1 MTVSSRAQNSVQVTT
16 QKKRRGSSLLS
27 SYNTKWGLTFLSP
40 WIIGL
45 LVFTLIPIIA
55 TLIFSFTNYS
65 AVTPESTVWVGL
77 KNYSDMIADKDV
89 ANSFMVTIKYAILA
103 LPLSLVFGLLLATIV
118 NSKYLMG
125 KNFFRTIY
133 YMPAMIPVIAAGI
146 IMAGIMNTN
155 TGFINLGLE
164 SVGIPGP
171 DWLNST
177 FWIYPA
183 LVLIGLW
190 GLGNLMVTLLAGMQG
205 VSKELYESAEID
217 GANGWQQYLYIT
229 LPLISP
235 VIFYNLTIML
245 IGAFK
250 YFDLAYVL
258 KNGTGGPAG
267 ATNFYN
273 LYLYKN
279 AFQYN
284 LMGYGS
290 AMAWVLFII
299 VLTLTILL
307 FTTSGRW
314 VFYSGGK
321 Q

>member
-1 MTVSSRAQNSVQVTT
+1 MKADIQAYGSVRKTANKRQGHSAQN
-16 QKKRRGSSLLS
+16 RF
-27 SYNTKWGLTFLSP
+27 NTKWGLIFLSP
-40 WIIGL
+40 WIVGFL
-45 LVFTLIPIIA
+45 AFTLIPIIA

-65 AVTPESTVWVGL
+65 PVTPESTVWIGL
-77 KNYSDMIADKDV
+77 KNYSDMVADKDV
-89 ANSFMVTIKYAILA
+89 ANSFMVTIKYAVLA
-103 LPLSLVFGLLLATIV
+103 LPLSLAFGLLLAALV
-118 NSKYLMG
+118 NSKYLLA

-177 FWIYPA
+177 LWIYPA

-190 GLGNLMVTLLAGMQG
+190 GLGNLMITLLAGMQG

-290 AMAWVLFII
+290 AMAWVLFVI
-299 VLTLTILL
+299 VLTLTIAL

>member
-1 MTVSSRAQNSVQVTT
+1 MKADIQAYGSVQITPKIKQSRSAQN
-16 QKKRRGSSLLS
+16 R
-27 SYNTKWGLTFLSP
+27 YNTKWGLTFLSP
-40 WIIGL
+40 WIFGF

-55 TLIFSFTNYS
+55 TFVFSFTNYS
-65 AVTPESTVWVGL
+65 PVTPDATVWVGI
-77 KNYSDMIADKDV
+77 KNYSDMVADKNV
-89 ANSFMVTIKYAILA
+89 ANSFMVTLKYAVLA
-103 LPLSLVFGLLLATIV
+103 LPLSLFFGLLLAALV
-118 NSKYLMG
+118 NSKYLVA

-164 SVGIPGP
+164 AMGIPGP

-190 GLGNLMVTLLAGMQG
+190 GLGNLMITLLAGMQG
-205 VSKELYESAEID
+205 VSKDLYESAEID
-217 GANGWQQYLYIT
+217 GANGWQQYIYIT

-235 VIFYNLTIML
+235 VIFYNLTIMI

-284 LMGYGS
+284 LMGFGS
-290 AMAWVLFII
+290 AMAVVLFII
-299 VLTLTILL
+299 VLALTILL
-307 FTTSGRW
+307 FSTSGRW

>member
-1 MTVSSRAQNSVQVTT
+1 MKADIQAYGSARKTANPRPGHSAQNQF
-16 QKKRRGSSLLS
+16 
-27 SYNTKWGLTFLSP
+27 NTKWGLIFLSP
-40 WIIGL
+40 WIVGFF
-45 LVFTLIPIIA
+45 VFTLIPIIA
-55 TLIFSFTNYS
+55 TLVFSFTNYS
-65 AVTPESTVWVGL
+65 PVTPESTVWVGL
-77 KNYSDMIADKDV
+77 KNYSDMVADKNV
-89 ANSFMVTIKYAILA
+89 ANSFLVTIKYAVLA
-103 LPLSLVFGLLLATIV
+103 LPLSLGFGLLLAALV
-118 NSKYLMG
+118 NSKYLMA

-190 GLGNLMVTLLAGMQG
+190 GLGNLMITLLAGMQG
-205 VSKELYESAEID
+205 VTKELYESAEID
-217 GANGWQQYLYIT
+217 GANGWQQYIYIT

-235 VIFYNLTIML
+235 VIFYNLTIMI

-284 LMGYGS
+284 LMGFGS

-299 VLTLTILL
+299 VLALTIVL

>member
-1 MTVSSRAQNSVQVTT
+1 MKADVQAIGSAQTTTKKRQGHSAQN
-16 QKKRRGSSLLS
+16 RF
-27 SYNTKWGLTFLSP
+27 NTKWGLIFLSP
-40 WIIGL
+40 WIFGFF
-45 LVFTLIPIIA
+45 VFTLIPIIA

>member
-1 MTVSSRAQNSVQVTT
+1 MVAD
-16 QKKRRGSSLLS
+16 
-27 SYNTKWGLTFLSP
+27 
-40 WIIGL
+40 
-45 LVFTLIPIIA
+45 
-55 TLIFSFTNYS
+55 TN
-65 AVTPESTVWVGL
+65 
-77 KNYSDMIADKDV
+77 V
-89 ANSFMVTIKYAILA
+89 ANSFMVTIKYAVLA
-103 LPLSLVFGLLLATIV
+103 LPLSLLFGLLLAGLV
-118 NSKYLMG
+118 NSKYLLA

-155 TGFINLGLE
+155 TGFINLGLQ

-190 GLGNLMVTLLAGMQG
+190 GLGNLMITLLAGMQG
-205 VSKELYESAEID
+205 VTKELYESAEID
-217 GANGWQQYLYIT
+217 GANSWQQYIYIT

-235 VIFYNLTIML
+235 VIFYNLTIMI

-284 LMGYGS
+284 LMGFGS

-299 VLTLTILL
+299 VLALTVVL

-321 Q
+321 

>member
-1 MTVSSRAQNSVQVTT
+1 MTAKVRAQNLIQVTT
-16 QKKRRGSSLLS
+16 KKKRRGSSLLS

-55 TLIFSFTNYS
+55 TLVLSFTNYS
-65 AVTPESTVWVGL
+65 PVTPESTVWVGL
-77 KNYSDMIADKDV
+77 KNYSDMAADKNV
-89 ANSFMVTIKYAILA
+89 ANSFMVTIKYALLA
-103 LPLSLVFGLLLATIV
+103 LPLSLGFGLLLAALV
-118 NSKYLMG
+118 NSKYLLA

-133 YMPAMIPVIAAGI
+133 YLPAMIPVIAAGI

-164 SVGIPGP
+164 AVGIPGP

-190 GLGNLMVTLLAGMQG
+190 GLGNLMITLLAGMQG
-205 VSKELYESAEID
+205 VTKELYESAQID
-217 GANGWQQYLYIT
+217 GANGWQQYLHIT

-235 VIFYNLTIML
+235 VIFYNLIIMI

-284 LMGYGS
+284 LMGFGS

-299 VLTLTILL
+299 VLALTILL
-307 FTTSGRW
+307 FSTSGRW
-314 VFYSGGK
+314 VFYAGGK

>member
-1 MTVSSRAQNSVQVTT
+1 MKADIQSYGSARKTANPRQGHSAQN
-16 QKKRRGSSLLS
+16 RF
-27 SYNTKWGLTFLSP
+27 NTKWGLIFLSP
-40 WIIGL
+40 WIVGF

-55 TLIFSFTNYS
+55 TLVFSFTNYS
-65 AVTPESTVWVGL
+65 PVTPESTVWVGL
-77 KNYSDMIADKDV
+77 KNYSDMVADKDV
-89 ANSFMVTIKYAILA
+89 ANSFLVTIKYAVLS
-103 LPLSLVFGLLLATIV
+103 LPLSLGFGLLLASLV
-118 NSKYLMG
+118 NSKYLLA

-190 GLGNLMVTLLAGMQG
+190 GLGNLMITLLAGMQG

-217 GANGWQQYLYIT
+217 GANGWQQYIYIT

-235 VIFYNLTIML
+235 VIFYNLTIMI

-284 LMGYGS
+284 LMGFGS

-299 VLTLTILL
+299 VLALTIVL